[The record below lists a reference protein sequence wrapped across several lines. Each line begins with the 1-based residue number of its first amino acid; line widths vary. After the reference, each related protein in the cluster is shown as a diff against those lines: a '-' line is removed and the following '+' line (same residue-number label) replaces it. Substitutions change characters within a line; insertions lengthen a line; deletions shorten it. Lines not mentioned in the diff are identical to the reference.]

1 MCVACQVFDGFQI
14 RSERFDVALGV
25 TLNKIAG
32 NIKALLIII
41 KVDAQVEQLAG
52 FHVSFKGRHVIGPQL
67 HMHIYVAAEQR
78 RLDDGSGAT
87 DNLRRDV
94 IGVSADE
101 TGNGVVKFDTVP
113 AGVSE
118 NNLLLCLLIS
128 GVDIACYK
136 SK

>member
-1 MCVACQVFDGFQI
+1 MRIARQVFDGFQI
-14 RSERFDVALGV
+14 RSECFDATAGV

-41 KVDAQVEQLAG
+41 KVDAKVEQLAG

-87 DNLRRDV
+87 DNLRRDI

-101 TGNGVVKFDTVP
+101 TGNSVVKFDTVP
-113 AGVSE
+113 AGISE
-118 NNLLLCLLIS
+118 NNLLLCLLLS

>member
-1 MCVACQVFDGFQI
+1 
-14 RSERFDVALGV
+14 
-25 TLNKIAG
+25 
-32 NIKALLIII
+32 
-41 KVDAQVEQLAG
+41 
-52 FHVSFKGRHVIGPQL
+52 
-67 HMHIYVAAEQR
+67 MHIYVAAEQR

-101 TGNGVVKFDTVP
+101 TSNGIVEFDTVP
-113 AGVSE
+113 AGVGE

>member
-14 RSERFDVALGV
+14 RSECFDATAGV

-78 RLDDGSGAT
+78 RLDDGSRAT

-94 IGVSADE
+94 IGVNTDE
-101 TGNGVVKFDTVP
+101 TGNSVVKFDTVP

-118 NNLLLCLLIS
+118 NNLLLRLLRC
-128 GVDIACYK
+128 GFKVG
-136 SK
+136 

>member
-1 MCVACQVFDGFQI
+1 MCIACQVFDCFQI
-14 RSERFDVALGV
+14 RSECLDAALGV

-41 KVDAQVEQLAG
+41 KVDAQIEQLAG

-67 HMHIYVAAEQR
+67 HMHIYVATEQR
-78 RLDDGSGAT
+78 RLDDRCRAT

-101 TGNGVVKFDTVP
+101 TSNGVVKFDTVP
-113 AGVSE
+113 AGVGE

>member
-1 MCVACQVFDGFQI
+1 MRIARKVFDGFQI
-14 RSERFDVALGV
+14 RSERFDAALGV

-41 KVDAQVEQLAG
+41 KVDAQIEQLAG
-52 FHVSFKGRHVIGPQL
+52 FHISFKGRHVIGPQL
-67 HMHIYVAAEQR
+67 HMHIYVATEQR
-78 RLDDGSGAT
+78 RLDDRCRAT
-87 DNLRRDV
+87 DNLRRDI

-101 TGNGVVKFDTVP
+101 TSNGVVKFDTVP
-113 AGVSE
+113 AGVGE

>member
-1 MCVACQVFDGFQI
+1 MRVACQVFDGFQI
-14 RSERFDVALGV
+14 WSECLDAAAGV

-78 RLDDGSGAT
+78 RLDDGRGAA

-113 AGVSE
+113 ASVSE

>member
-1 MCVACQVFDGFQI
+1 MRIARQVFDGFQI
-14 RSERFDVALGV
+14 RSECFDATPGV

-41 KVDAQVEQLAG
+41 KVDAKVEQLAG

-78 RLDDGSGAT
+78 CLDDGRGAA
-87 DNLRRDV
+87 DNFGSDV

-101 TGNGVVKFDTVP
+101 TGNGVVEFDTVP
-113 AGVSE
+113 AGIGE

>member
-14 RSERFDVALGV
+14 RSECLDATLGV

-67 HMHIYVAAEQR
+67 HMHIYVATEQR
-78 RLDDGSGAT
+78 RLDDGSRAT

-113 AGVSE
+113 TGVGE

>member
-1 MCVACQVFDGFQI
+1 MCIACQVFDGFQI
-14 RSERFDVALGV
+14 RSECLDAALGV

-52 FHVSFKGRHVIGPQL
+52 FHISFKGRHVIAPQF

-78 RLDDGSGAT
+78 RLDYGSRAT
-87 DNLRRDV
+87 DNFRRDV
-94 IGVSADE
+94 IGVSAYK
-101 TGNGVVKFDTVP
+101 TGNSVVEFDTVP
-113 AGVSE
+113 TGVGK

-136 SK
+136 SQ

>member
-1 MCVACQVFDGFQI
+1 
-14 RSERFDVALGV
+14 
-25 TLNKIAG
+25 
-32 NIKALLIII
+32 
-41 KVDAQVEQLAG
+41 
-52 FHVSFKGRHVIGPQL
+52 
-67 HMHIYVAAEQR
+67 MHIYVAAEQR

-101 TGNGVVKFDTVP
+101 TGNSVVKFDTVP
-113 AGVSE
+113 AGVGE

>member
-14 RSERFDVALGV
+14 RSERFDAALGV

-52 FHVSFKGRHVIGPQL
+52 FHVSFKGRYVIGPQL
-67 HMHIYVAAEQR
+67 HMHIYVTAEQR
-78 RLDDGSGAT
+78 SLDDGSGAA
-87 DNLRRDV
+87 DNFRRYV

-101 TGNGVVKFDTVP
+101 TGNSVVEFDTVP
-113 AGVSE
+113 AGVGK
-118 NNLLLCLLIS
+118 NNLLLCLLLS

-136 SK
+136 SQ

>member
-1 MCVACQVFDGFQI
+1 
-14 RSERFDVALGV
+14 
-25 TLNKIAG
+25 
-32 NIKALLIII
+32 
-41 KVDAQVEQLAG
+41 
-52 FHVSFKGRHVIGPQL
+52 
-67 HMHIYVAAEQR
+67 MHIYVAAEQR
-78 RLDDGSGAT
+78 RLDDGCRAT

-101 TGNGVVKFDTVP
+101 TGNGVVKFNTVP
-113 AGVSE
+113 TGVCK

>member
-1 MCVACQVFDGFQI
+1 
-14 RSERFDVALGV
+14 
-25 TLNKIAG
+25 
-32 NIKALLIII
+32 
-41 KVDAQVEQLAG
+41 
-52 FHVSFKGRHVIGPQL
+52 
-67 HMHIYVAAEQR
+67 MHIYVTAEQR
-78 RLDDGSGAT
+78 RLDDGRGAT

-113 AGVSE
+113 AGVGE